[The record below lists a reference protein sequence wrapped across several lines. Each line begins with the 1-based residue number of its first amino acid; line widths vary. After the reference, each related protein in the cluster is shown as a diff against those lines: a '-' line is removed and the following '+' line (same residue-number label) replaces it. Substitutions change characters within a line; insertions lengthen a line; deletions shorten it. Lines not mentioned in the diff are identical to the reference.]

1 MQKKNMDDIMTPHSH
16 SSKEVN
22 LIVLGSPGV
31 GKSAILVRYLTKRFI
46 GDYHPLLETVSSH
59 STVVDDKTV
68 LVHIR
73 DTTWKAIDSQQRES
87 HLSWADG
94 IMVVY
99 SIMDRESFECC
110 KNLVDK
116 VLQLCDDATPI
127 SVLGNKVDMLHMRQV
142 QYEEGLAF
150 CRNRNL
156 LFSEVSAGDSYDSV
170 EKAVRTLIQEVRHC
184 RKKKEKKNSEG
195 GLKLD
200 IRQSL
205 KNFTEKRLQIRH
217 RTSTL

>member
-1 MQKKNMDDIMTPHSH
+1 MISFRLY
-16 SSKEVN
+16 
-22 LIVLGSPGV
+22 LIRVP
-31 GKSAILVRYLTKRFI
+31 IYFQ
-46 GDYHPLLETVSSH
+46 
-59 STVVDDKTV
+59 
-68 LVHIR
+68 
-73 DTTWKAIDSQQRES
+73 AIDSQQREN

-94 IMVVY
+94 IMIVY
-99 SIMDRESFECC
+99 SIMDRESFESC
-110 KNLVDK
+110 KKLVDK
-116 VLQLCDDATPI
+116 VLQLCDEATPI
-127 SVLGNKVDMLHMRQV
+127 SIIGNKADMLHMRQV
-142 QYEEGLAF
+142 QFEEGLAF

-170 EKAVRTLIQEVRHC
+170 EKAVKTLIQEVRHC
-184 RKKKEKKNSEG
+184 RKKKEKSKNSEG